1 MKKDKIVLAYSGGL
15 DTSVAIKW
23 LQDTYNYDVIAV
35 ALDVGEGKDLDFIQ
49 KKAMQ
54 VGAYKSIVIDAKE
67 AFASEYVLPA
77 LQANAMYEGKYPL
90 VSALSRYLISK
101 ILIEVANQEG
111 AVAVAHGCTG
121 KGNDQVRFDLSF
133 TALNPNIQIVAPV
146 REWGWTRD
154 EEIEYAK
161 KNNIPIP
168 INLDNPYSIDQ
179 NLWGRSCECGVLEDP
194 WAAPP
199 EGAYE
204 LTASIENAPDQAEEI
219 EISFTKGVPTALNGE
234 AMTLAELILALNKIA
249 GKHGVGRIDHVEN
262 RLVGIKSREVYET
275 PAATTLI
282 LAHRELEFLTQ
293 PREVAQFK
301 PIVEQKM
308 AQVIYEG
315 LWYSP
320 IRSALQAFLEE
331 TQANVTGT
339 VRVKLY
345 KGQAIVVG
353 RKSDAS
359 LYSHELATYNTG
371 DQFDHKAALGFIKL
385 WGLPTKVYS
394 QVNNNSVQENHA
406 ELESNSGSTASPSTS
421 KTEKEAIKP

>member
-1 MKKDKIVLAYSGGL
+1 MAKDKIVLAYSGGL

-35 ALDVGEGKDLDFIQ
+35 ALDVGEGKDLDFVQ
-49 KKAMQ
+49 KKALQ
-54 VGAYKSIVIDAKE
+54 VGALKSIVVDAKD
-67 AFASEYVLPA
+67 AFAEEFVLPA
-77 LQANAMYEGKYPL
+77 LKANAMYEGKYPL
-90 VSALSRYLISK
+90 VSALSRYLISRVLVEIAEK
-101 ILIEVANQEG
+101 EG

-121 KGNDQVRFDLSF
+121 KGNDQVRFDVSF
-133 TALNPNIQIVAPV
+133 TALNPDIKIVAPV

-161 KNNIPIP
+161 QNNIPIP
-168 INLDNPYSIDQ
+168 IDLDNPYSIDQ

-199 EGAYE
+199 EGAYD
-204 LTASIENAPDQAEEI
+204 LTKSITDAPDEAEEI
-219 EISFTKGVPTALNGE
+219 EITFVQGKPTALNGE
-234 AMTLAELILALNKIA
+234 ELPLAELILKLNKIA
-249 GKHGVGRIDHVEN
+249 GNHGVGRIDHVEN

-301 PIVEQKM
+301 PIVEQKL

-320 IRSALQAFLEE
+320 IRNAVQAFIEE
-331 TQANVTGT
+331 TQKYVSGV
-339 VRVKLY
+339 VRVKLH
-345 KGQAIVVG
+345 KGHAIVVG
-353 RKSDAS
+353 RTSASS
-359 LYSHELATYNTG
+359 LYSHELATYNAG

-385 WGLPTKVYS
+385 WGLPTKVYA
-394 QVNNNSVQENHA
+394 QVNEGVLHENK
-406 ELESNSGSTASPSTS
+406 NT
-421 KTEKEAIKP
+421 AIKILDEKDAIKQ